1 MAYRATARTEARR
14 LEARQRLLDAARS
27 LLREG
32 GFAAVQVAAV
42 ADRAGLA
49 TGSVYRHVESKAALC
64 VELFDQASGREVERM
79 ANTLAGGGVAAIAAA
94 IHGWCERAQAG
105 RVQAWALL
113 GEPVGPEVGAARL
126 RFRARYAEVLQQA
139 IEAAIEAQEL
149 PQQDARV
156 AAAGV
161 VGALG
166 ETVLGPHGDPSPE
179 AVVAFALRAL
189 GASPDSISAQEG
201 SP

>member
-14 LEARQRLLDAARS
+14 EEARRRLLDAGAA

-42 ADRAGLA
+42 AERAGIA
-49 TGSVYRHVESKAALC
+49 TGSVYRHVDGKAALC
-64 VELFDQASGREVERM
+64 VELFEQASGREVERM
-79 ANTLAGGGVAAIAAA
+79 ARTLAPGGVPALAEAVR
-94 IHGWCERAQAG
+94 GWCQRAQTG

-113 GEPVGPEVGAARL
+113 GEPVGPEVEAARL
-126 RFRARYAEVLQQA
+126 RFRARYVEVLQRS
-139 IEAAIEAQEL
+139 IEAAVATGEL
-149 PQQDARV
+149 PPQDARV

-166 ETVLGPHGDPSPE
+166 EAVLGPHGDPDPE
-179 AVVAFALRAL
+179 AVTAFVLRAL
-189 GASPDSISAQEG
+189 GASAPSRRLGVSR
-201 SP
+201 

>member
-1 MAYRATARTEARR
+1 LAYRATARTEARR
-14 LEARQRLLDAARS
+14 VEARQRLLDAARS

-42 ADRAGLA
+42 AERAGLA
-49 TGSVYRHVESKAALC
+49 TGSVYRHVDSKAALC
-64 VELFDQASGREVERM
+64 VELFEQASGREVDRM
-79 ANTLAGGGVAAIAAA
+79 AQALDAGGVSTIAGAIRD
-94 IHGWCERAQAG
+94 WCERAQAG

-113 GEPVGPEVGAARL
+113 GEPVGPEVEGARL
-126 RFRARYAEVLQQA
+126 RFRARYAEALQRA
-139 IEAAIEAQEL
+139 IEGAVAAGEL
-149 PQQDARV
+149 PPQDARV

-166 ETVLGPHGDPSPE
+166 ETVLGPHGDPDPE

-189 GASPDSISAQEG
+189 GARPEFLPSSGASP
-201 SP
+201 